1 MRSKHF
7 IHSENRDVVLKE
19 EIPKVLVVND
29 DPGSLMALVGLL
41 SSWDKEIPCEIITA
55 QSGEETLRHALL
67 HDFAVILLDVNMP
80 RMDGFET
87 AEAIHLRERSASTP
101 IIFVTAYLADEMNRF
116 KGYQK
121 GAVDYLFTPII
132 PQILKAKLAVFVGLA
147 KKNLE
152 LKVQAD
158 ALDRRSK
165 ELAAINAR
173 LEFEINE
180 RKAVEHESKAK
191 DQFLAM
197 LGHELRNPLSAICSA
212 ASLINVANVKAETV
226 QHAKEVIERQ
236 GRHLSRIVDDLL
248 DLSRVMSDKVALNL
262 QPVNLSEIV
271 AACVETLTVTGRTK
285 DYVLDVQTEPAWVNA
300 DPTRAEQIIT
310 NLLDNALKYTP
321 PGGRITVKVGA
332 TANEVE
338 LSVHDTGIGMPP
350 ALLSRIFNV
359 FVQGERTPDRPEGGL
374 GIGLALVRQLA
385 ALHGGAVTAESKG
398 AGFGSSFVLQLPKT
412 GAPTD
417 LTHPPAISPSRERF
431 EVLLIEDN
439 EDARE
444 TMSMLLTSYGHMVT
458 QAVDGPDGIQKAT
471 ARRPDAIV
479 IDIGLPGIDGH
490 EVARRLRA
498 SASTGDI
505 PLIAL
510 TGYGSEQD
518 RQSAIN
524 AGFDVHLVKPVN
536 TNALISAI
544 ETCMLR
550 SLKA

>member
-1 MRSKHF
+1 MTAVKTLRPFK
-7 IHSENRDVVLKE
+7 NRDLVLKE
-19 EIPKVLVVND
+19 ELPKVLVVND

-41 SSWDKEIPCEIITA
+41 SSWYKDIPCEIITA

-158 ALDRRSK
+158 TLDRRSR

-173 LEFEINE
+173 LEFEIS
-180 RKAVEHESKAK
+180 ESKAK
-191 DQFLAM
+191 DHFLAM

-248 DLSRVMSDKVALNL
+248 DLSRVMSGKVALNL
-262 QPVNLSEIV
+262 QPVNLSEMV

-321 PGGRITVKVGA
+321 PGGRVTVTASA

-398 AGFGSSFVLQLPKT
+398 AGCGSSFVLRLPKS
-412 GAPTD
+412 GALAD
-417 LTHPPAISPSRERF
+417 SADPPAISPSRERF

-458 QAVDGPDGIQKAT
+458 QAVDGPDGIQKA
-471 ARRPDAIV
+471 AERRPDAIV

-498 SASTGDI
+498 GASTGDI

-510 TGYGSEQD
+510 TGYGLEQD